1 MDNVTCVAI
10 IVSFDQLIICL
21 ILISDANIR
30 AILFVAKFYDKKMIV
45 INIV

>member
-10 IVSFDQLIICL
+10 IVSFNKLIICL
-21 ILISDANIR
+21 VLISDANIS
-30 AILFVAKFYDKKMIV
+30 AILFVAKFYDKKMIS